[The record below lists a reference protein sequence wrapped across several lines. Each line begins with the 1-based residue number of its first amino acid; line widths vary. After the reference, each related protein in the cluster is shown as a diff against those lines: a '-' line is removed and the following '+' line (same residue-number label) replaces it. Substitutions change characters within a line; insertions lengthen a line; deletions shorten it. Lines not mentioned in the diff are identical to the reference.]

1 MSSHKQGEQIE
12 VEPTRLEPNI
22 SGSRATFEEIILRVT
37 RLLDVPVS
45 LLVFSEGDTFRIQSC
60 HGLDEGFCEEE
71 KQLWNLTLESD
82 GPLAINNLNSD
93 ERTAECGLVT
103 ASPFVRSYLGVPLGP
118 RGRRD
123 GVLGVF
129 ALSSREFTSEE
140 AEILSLCARW
150 VEREFELKDQVGLL
164 SEKDRMLRRADE
176 LFRHTPF
183 PLICLNGT
191 GEVSQINRAAEVL
204 WEAVGEG
211 LVSEHFS
218 RGIVGD
224 MSIDDVVDRV
234 IAEGPTS
241 LDPIRVDTPEGGVF
255 YLQPTVIADP
265 AYDRGLIVG
274 FLDQTDMV
282 LSANFYENS
291 LRPEAE
297 ETGLRN
303 EMSFMARLSHEIRNI
318 VGGLLGNVELWERQ
332 APVDELFQQIKESV
346 LSLKDLVDDTLAYD
360 QIQRGQISVEHN
372 VFNLKVLCDSLA
384 NSFASAARAKG
395 LLHSYR
401 YSASEEFFIGDPL
414 RVRQILSNLLNNSV
428 KYTHQGQVEFKVEDA
443 PDGVTF
449 FIRDSGEGMSE
460 EFLQRVF
467 EPYSQ
472 AVEAKDTVAG
482 VGLGL
487 AIVGELLKRLE
498 GDVKIDSELNEGSVF
513 EVYLPLQV
521 SSDKDSNDQWEQN
534 SLKELPSLGLTIVLA
549 DDNVINRTVMTA
561 QLQNLGCKALAAQ
574 DGLGALDFL
583 KERKVDLVLLDCH
596 MPNLDGFETARKITS
611 EPEVYGSPIII
622 ALTASV
628 EKQTEAKCRESGM
641 HHYLQK
647 PLKFLDLYQKLSDL
661 RALGD
666 QREGGS
672 KSLDD

>member
-1 MSSHKQGEQIE
+1 MSIHKQGERIE
-12 VEPTRLEPNI
+12 VEPRRLVPSF
-22 SGSRATFEEIILRVT
+22 SGSGATFEEIILRVT
-37 RLLDVPVS
+37 HLLDVPVS
-45 LLVFSEGDTFRIQSC
+45 LLVVSEGDTFRIQSC
-60 HGLDEGFCEEE
+60 HGLDEEFCEEE
-71 KQLWNLTLESD
+71 KQLWRLTLESD
-82 GPLAINNLNSD
+82 GPLLIDNLATD

-103 ASPFVRSYLGVPLGP
+103 GSPFVRSYLGVPLGP
-118 RGRRD
+118 GGRRH

-129 ALSSREFTSEE
+129 EISPRKFTAKE
-140 AEILSLCARW
+140 AEVLSLCARW
-150 VEREFELKDQVGLL
+150 VEREFELKDQAGLL
-164 SEKDRMLRRADE
+164 SERDRMLRRADE

-204 WEAVGEG
+204 WDAVGEG

-224 MSIDDVVDRV
+224 LSIDDVVDRV

-282 LSANFYENS
+282 LSANYYENS
-291 LRPEAE
+291 LRPVTEEA
-297 ETGLRN
+297 GLRN

-318 VGGLLGNVELWERQ
+318 VGGLLGNVELWERK

-384 NSFASAARAKG
+384 NSLASAARAKG
-395 LLHSYR
+395 LLHSYH
-401 YSASEEFFIGDPL
+401 YSATDEFFIGDPL

-428 KYTHQGQVEFKVEDA
+428 KYTQQGQVEFKVEDA

-449 FIRDSGEGMSE
+449 FVRDSGEGMSE

-472 AVEAKDTVAG
+472 AVQAKDTSAG

-498 GDVKIDSELNEGSVF
+498 GDVKIDSELNKGSVF

-521 SSDKDSNDQWEQN
+521 STDKDSNDQWEQN

-596 MPNLDGFETARKITS
+596 MPNLDGFETARKITA

-647 PLKFLDLYQKLSDL
+647 PLKFLDLYQKLSEL
-661 RALGD
+661 RAL
-666 QREGGS
+666 EGGS